1 MAFGPQ
7 PYVPVRNVGPRAYV
21 PPPQD
26 INTLIA
32 NLQAQRVANAAS
44 AGPLPLTRTLPGL
57 GSGAGDVSSL
67 YAKPPAAGQLPLT
80 RTLPRIGPGAGDVSN
95 LLAPRALNAAPNPIP
110 LGPASPAIS
119 NVSGPNPAASR
130 AIRGGW
136 EYTPTAATPT
146 VPGQQLALGPGS
158 PLPNPPDL
166 PPPLSQ
172 SAAQTARGM
181 LGSITSSY
189 VPQSV
194 ASRLPFGGK
203 LTGAGG
209 NLLGGMLTSMAAG
222 SAREA
227 LANSPYA
234 NTELGRAGNE
244 GLFAT
249 QYGAFGGPTLA
260 LASGIG
266 GATGQLGFA
275 SGQGRPVV
283 DTGNDLGNAAV
294 QGSVDTAL
302 GSTPGLGTVYNA
314 GKLLGMGA
322 EALGLGDSLSDLR
335 ANTLGKI
342 PGIKE
347 FFNDGE
353 EEQPAEDAA
362 PRDYSFNSIRD
373 TATQMGLDP
382 QSTALLEQKYNSTIA
397 YMKGNPV
404 ITLDKSDPAEYA
416 KDKAQFESLGYKID
430 KNDQVQV
437 DDKFIQA
444 AAWKKA
450 YNALPTAQAQALQ
463 TADFARK
470 QAALQAALAEQ
481 FGTLRDQ
488 AGIAS
493 TPDYSTWQASIA
505 GLPAGQQA
513 AAQGMLDTQS
523 SWQNRINDAFLQQA
537 AQLPSFL
544 ALNQQIDQAN
554 SMAAQ
559 IQQAQ
564 NQQWLAQM
572 YPDLFGQQQSSSG
585 GLSIDDLLA
594 ASGG

>member
-7 PYVPVRNVGPRAYV
+7 PYIPPSAGPRAYI

-32 NLQAQRVANAAS
+32 NLRAQQAANVGS
-44 AGPLPLTRTLPGL
+44 LPLTRTLPGL
-57 GSGAGDVSSL
+57 GSGAGDVSAL
-67 YAKPPAAGQLPLT
+67 YARPPAAGQLPLT
-80 RTLPRIGPGAGDVSN
+80 RTLPKIGPGAGDVSE
-95 LLAPRALNAAPNPIP
+95 LLAPRALNAGPGTPIA
-110 LGPASPAIS
+110 LGPASTPLQ
-119 NVSGPNPAASR
+119 NTVGPNPNASR

-136 EYTPTAATPT
+136 EYTGTPTTAAPA

-158 PLPNPPDL
+158 PLP
-166 PPPLSQ
+166 PPPTEPMSLG
-172 SAAQTARGM
+172 QTARGI
-181 LGSITSSY
+181 LGSVSSSY
-189 VPQSV
+189 VPESI
-194 ASRLPFGGK
+194 ASRLPIGGK
-203 LTGAGG
+203 FIGGMGG
-209 NLLGGMLTSMAAG
+209 NLLGGMLTSIAAG
-222 SAREA
+222 SARNA
-227 LANSPYA
+227 LNASPYA

-249 QYGAFGGPTLA
+249 QYGAFGGPAMA
-260 LASGIG
+260 LASGAG
-266 GATGQLGFA
+266 GLTGQLGFA
-275 SGQGRPVV
+275 SGQGRPIV
-283 DTGNDLGNAAV
+283 DTGNRAGNAAL
-294 QGSVDTAL
+294 QATADTAI
-302 GSTPGLGTVYNA
+302 GSTPVLGTVYNA
-314 GKLLGMGA
+314 GKLLGTGA
-322 EALGLGDSLSDLR
+322 EALGLGNTLSDLR
-335 ANTLGKI
+335 DNTLGKI
-342 PGIKE
+342 PVVGG
-347 FFNDGE
+347 FFSSGS
-353 EEQPAEDAA
+353 EQPAAEEPTT

-404 ITLDKSDPAEYA
+404 ISIADPKTGQIDPA
-416 KDKAQFESLGYKID
+416 DKKSFEDMGYKVSS
-430 KNDQVQV
+430 NGQVQV
-437 DDKFIQA
+437 DDNYIQA
-444 AAWKKA
+444 AAWNEA

-488 AGIAS
+488 AGISS

-505 GLPAGQQA
+505 GLPPEQQA
-513 AAQGMLDTQS
+513 AAQGMLDSQS
-523 SWQNRINDAFLQQA
+523 SWQNRINDAFIQQA

-544 ALNQQIDQAN
+544 AMNQQVDQAN

-572 YPDLFGQQQSSSG
+572 YPDLFGQQSSSSG
-585 GLSIDDLLA
+585 GLSLNDILTPT
-594 ASGG
+594 GG